1 MKKRMLAALLAVC
14 MLCFVL
20 VLPASAAGDAAL
32 QTVQALGI
40 VTAQED
46 GSMNL
51 TATVTRAQFAEMLA
65 AVSGQK
71 DAASTTQ
78 GSLFSDVRSGYWAS
92 AYIRLAVKEGWMNGY
107 SDGSFRP
114 DRTIT
119 LEEACTACL
128 RVLGYDTAKLTG
140 AFPAA
145 QLNKAKEIG
154 LLDGIDLTQG
164 QSMTRA
170 ACVQLFYNLLL
181 ASTSSGGT
189 YATTLGYTVT
199 GGEVDYTAALLDG
212 LSGPYIAQ
220 INNAALPF
228 TPTII
233 YRDGKRVASAALQKY
248 DVYYYNQARGTVWI
262 YTKRI
267 AGKVTLLS
275 PDAKAPTSVTVAGNT
290 YTIGAANAVYQLSIL
305 SGGGVGSVVT
315 LLLGMDDQ
323 VVGVLTES
331 QVATTYYGVVQEAE
345 HALSTTEGT
354 TVLQSMNVL
363 CTDGLVHTFEVD
375 KSLLYPEGWLVEVT
389 VTEQGIAV
397 KALTNTLTGTTLSGK
412 VDSGAASLGGYAFAD
427 NIKILDTTSE
437 GGAVV
442 IQPSRLAGC
451 TLSVS
456 DVRFYALDKNGKIE
470 HLILND
476 ATGDAWTYGYLTGVQ
491 KVSSTAATGSGSTTL
506 NAANL
511 IQDIVDS
518 VIHGRI
524 LQDIWSTVVSGT
536 SDLFSRVLSVVA
548 SNTSGIAGDVIGVL
562 ASDTQYTFVT
572 DGKPMTVTASV
583 TYPVIAGGIA
593 VRYTSTGAVKAM
605 LQTTPVIVE
614 KLGANTVSSS
624 DATYTLAD
632 NVQVY
637 LYKYG
642 EYYPVSIT
650 DLNVQNYI
658 LTAWYDDFGCA
669 AGGRVRIVVAV
680 ERE

>member
-1 MKKRMLAALLAVC
+1 
-14 MLCFVL
+14 
-20 VLPASAAGDAAL
+20 
-32 QTVQALGI
+32 
-40 VTAQED
+40 
-46 GSMNL
+46 
-51 TATVTRAQFAEMLA
+51 
-65 AVSGQK
+65 
-71 DAASTTQ
+71 
-78 GSLFSDVRSGYWAS
+78 
-92 AYIRLAVKEGWMNGY
+92 
-107 SDGSFRP
+107 
-114 DRTIT
+114 
-119 LEEACTACL
+119 
-128 RVLGYDTAKLTG
+128 
-140 AFPAA
+140 
-145 QLNKAKEIG
+145 
-154 LLDGIDLTQG
+154 
-164 QSMTRA
+164 
-170 ACVQLFYNLLL
+170 
-181 ASTSSGGT
+181 
-189 YATTLGYTVT
+189 
-199 GGEVDYTAALLDG
+199 
-212 LSGPYIAQ
+212 
-220 INNAALPF
+220 
-228 TPTII
+228 
-233 YRDGKRVASAALQKY
+233 
-248 DVYYYNQARGTVWI
+248 
-262 YTKRI
+262 
-267 AGKVTLLS
+267 
-275 PDAKAPTSVTVAGNT
+275 
-290 YTIGAANAVYQLSIL
+290 
-305 SGGGVGSVVT
+305 
-315 LLLGMDDQ
+315 
-323 VVGVLTES
+323 
-331 QVATTYYGVVQEAE
+331 
-345 HALSTTEGT
+345 
-354 TVLQSMNVL
+354 
-363 CTDGLVHTFEVD
+363 
-375 KSLLYPEGWLVEVT
+375 
-389 VTEQGIAV
+389 
-397 KALTNTLTGTTLSGK
+397 
-412 VDSGAASLGGYAFAD
+412 
-427 NIKILDTTSE
+427 
-437 GGAVV
+437 
-442 IQPSRLAGC
+442 
-451 TLSVS
+451 
-456 DVRFYALDKNGKIE
+456 VRFYALDKNGKIE